1 MIINILECSNVQ
13 CKHDMSKQTTV
24 QRTNEEEKARHD
36 DRLLVILSKG
46 TLDMVYPAFMM
57 ATTGAAMGKE
67 VHMFFTFW
75 GMNAVT
81 AKTSA
86 NLKVAPVGNPGL
98 PMPNILGMI
107 PGMTS
112 MATRM
117 MKGRI
122 VKAKVPSIPELIKTA
137 KDLGVKLHACS
148 TTLEVMGTTKEMLLP
163 EVDDIVG
170 AATMLEL
177 GEGGQIIFV

>member
-1 MIINILECSNVQ
+1 LSQQAVIHRTEEE
-13 CKHDMSKQTTV
+13 SKQ
-24 QRTNEEEKARHD
+24 E
-36 DRLLVILSKG
+36 DRLMVILSKG
-46 TLDMVYPAFMM
+46 TLDMVYPAFMI
-57 ATTGAAMGKE
+57 ATTGATMGKD

-75 GMNAVT
+75 GMNAIT
-81 AKTSA
+81 KNTSA

-117 MKGRI
+117 MRGRI
-122 VKAKVPSIPELIKTA
+122 VKAKVPSIPEMIKTA

-148 TTLEVMGTTKEMLLP
+148 TTLEVMGTTKDMLIP

-177 GEGGQIIFV
+177 GQGGQIIFI

>member
-1 MIINILECSNVQ
+1 MEKTEPETQQVERLMI
-13 CKHDMSKQTTV
+13 
-24 QRTNEEEKARHD
+24 
-36 DRLLVILSKG
+36 ILSKG
-46 TLDMVYPAFMM
+46 TLDMVYPAFMI
-57 ATTGAAMGKE
+57 ATTAATMGKE

-81 AKTSA
+81 TKTSA
-86 NLKVAPVGNPGL
+86 NLKVASVGNPGL

-122 VKAKVPSIPELIKTA
+122 GKAKVPSIPDMIKTA

-177 GEGGQIIFV
+177 SDKAQIIFI

>member
-1 MIINILECSNVQ
+1 MRIFVVSR
-13 CKHDMSKQTTV
+13 MSQQTVMEKSEPKTL
-24 QRTNEEEKARHD
+24 QEEK
-36 DRLLVILSKG
+36 LMIILSKG
-46 TLDMVYPAFMM
+46 TLDMVYPAFML

-81 AKTSA
+81 KNTSA
-86 NLKVAPVGNPGL
+86 NLKVAAVGNPGL

-107 PGMTS
+107 PGMTA

-122 VKAKVPSIPELIKTA
+122 GKARVPSIPEMIATA
-137 KDLGVKLHACS
+137 KDLGVKLHVCS
-148 TTLEVMGTTKEMLLP
+148 TTLEVMGTSKDMLLP

-170 AATMLEL
+170 AATMFEL
-177 GEGGQIIFV
+177 SGGAQIIFI

>member
-1 MIINILECSNVQ
+1 MV
-13 CKHDMSKQTTV
+13 V
-24 QRTNEEEKARHD
+24 
-36 DRLLVILSKG
+36 LSKG
-46 TLDMVYPAFMM
+46 TLDMVYPAFMI
-57 ATTGAAMGKE
+57 ATTAATMGKD

-81 AKTSA
+81 KNTNA

-122 VKAKVPSIPELIKTA
+122 TKAKVPSIPELIKTA

-148 TTLEVMGTTKEMLLP
+148 TTLEVMGTTKDMLIP

-177 GEGGQIIFV
+177 GQGGQIIFI

>member
-1 MIINILECSNVQ
+1 MHETEQ
-13 CKHDMSKQTTV
+13 ETKQ
-24 QRTNEEEKARHD
+24 E
-36 DRLLVILSKG
+36 DRLMVILSKG
-46 TLDMVYPAFMM
+46 TLDMVYPAFMI
-57 ATTGAAMGKE
+57 ATTGATMGKD

-81 AKTSA
+81 KNTNA

-122 VKAKVPSIPELIKTA
+122 AKAKVPSIPELIKTA

-148 TTLEVMGTTKEMLLP
+148 TTLEVMGTTKDMLIP

-177 GEGGQIIFV
+177 GQGGQIIFI

>member
-1 MIINILECSNVQ
+1 MSQQAVIHRTEEE
-13 CKHDMSKQTTV
+13 SKQ
-24 QRTNEEEKARHD
+24 E
-36 DRLLVILSKG
+36 DRLMVILSKG
-46 TLDMVYPAFMM
+46 TLDMVYPAFMI
-57 ATTGAAMGKE
+57 ATTGATMGKD

-75 GMNAVT
+75 GMNAIT
-81 AKTSA
+81 KNTSA

-117 MKGRI
+117 MRGRI
-122 VKAKVPSIPELIKTA
+122 VKAKVPSIPEMIKTA

-148 TTLEVMGTTKEMLLP
+148 TTLEVMGTTKDMLIP

-177 GEGGQIIFV
+177 GQGGQIIFI

>member
-1 MIINILECSNVQ
+1 
-13 CKHDMSKQTTV
+13 
-24 QRTNEEEKARHD
+24 
-36 DRLLVILSKG
+36 
-46 TLDMVYPAFMM
+46 
-57 ATTGAAMGKE
+57 
-67 VHMFFTFW
+67 
-75 GMNAVT
+75 
-81 AKTSA
+81 
-86 NLKVAPVGNPGL
+86 
-98 PMPNILGMI
+98 MPNILGMI

-122 VKAKVPSIPELIKTA
+122 VKAKVPSIPEMIKTA

-148 TTLEVMGTTKEMLLP
+148 TTLEVMGTSKDMLIP

-177 GEGGQIIFV
+177 GQGGQIIFI

>member
-1 MIINILECSNVQ
+1 MATIQALKTEAKTEQES
-13 CKHDMSKQTTV
+13 
-24 QRTNEEEKARHD
+24 
-36 DRLLVILSKG
+36 RLLIILSKG

-57 ATTGAAMGKE
+57 ATTGATMGKE

-75 GMNAVT
+75 GMNAINK
-81 AKTSA
+81 KTYGSM
-86 NLKVAPVGNPGL
+86 KVAPVGNPGM

-107 PGMTS
+107 PGMTA

-117 MKGRI
+117 MKGKI
-122 VKAKVPSIPELIKTA
+122 EKAKVPSIPDMIKMA
-137 KDLGVKLHACS
+137 KDLGIKLHACS
-148 TTLEVMGTTKEMLLP
+148 TTLDVMGISKDMLIP

-170 AATMLEL
+170 AATMLGL

>member
-1 MIINILECSNVQ
+1 MAQVLA
-13 CKHDMSKQTTV
+13 SKTED
-24 QRTNEEEKARHD
+24 RTQQD
-36 DRLLVILSKG
+36 SRLLVILSKG
-46 TLDMVYPAFMM
+46 TLDMVYPAFMI
-57 ATTGAAMGKE
+57 ATTGATMGKE

-75 GMNAVT
+75 GMNVLNK
-81 AKTSA
+81 KTVSS
-86 NLKVAPVGNPGL
+86 LKVAPVGNPGM

-117 MKGRI
+117 MRGRI
-122 VKAKVPSIPELIKTA
+122 QKAKVPTIPEMIKAA
-137 KDLGVKLHACS
+137 KELGVKIHACS
-148 TTLEVMGTTKEMLLP
+148 TTLDVMAIRKEMLIP

>member
-1 MIINILECSNVQ
+1 
-13 CKHDMSKQTTV
+13 MSQQTVMHETE
-24 QRTNEEEKARHD
+24 QETRQE
-36 DRLLVILSKG
+36 DRLMVILSKG
-46 TLDMVYPAFMM
+46 TLDMVYPAFMI
-57 ATTGAAMGKE
+57 ATTGATMGKD

-81 AKTSA
+81 KNTNA

-122 VKAKVPSIPELIKTA
+122 TKAKVPSIPEMIKTA

-148 TTLEVMGTTKEMLLP
+148 TTLEVMGTTKDMLIP

-177 GEGGQIIFV
+177 GQGGQIIFI